1 MNQQS
6 DILTK
11 LDRIEE
17 LLLSQSLLQKEV
29 LNFKEACL
37 YLELSESHLYKLTS
51 TRQIP
56 HYCPNGKKLYFNR
69 IELDQW
75 LQRKRLSSTDD
86 IDIAAAN
93 LPIFKKRKKLSTI
106 W

>member
-1 MNQQS
+1 MNHQS

-69 IELDQW
+69 VELDQW
-75 LQRKRLSSTDD
+75 LQRKRLSSTED

-106 W
+106 

>member
-1 MNQQS
+1 MNHQS

-69 IELDQW
+69 AELDQW
-75 LQRKRLSSTDD
+75 LQRKRLSSTED
-86 IDIAAAN
+86 IDITAAN
-93 LPIFKKRKKLSTI
+93 LAIFKKRKKLSTI
-106 W
+106 

>member
-1 MNQQS
+1 MNHQS

-69 IELDQW
+69 VELDQW
-75 LQRKRLSSTDD
+75 LQRKRLSSTED
-86 IDIAAAN
+86 IDITAAN
-93 LPIFKKRKKLSTI
+93 LAIFKKRKNLSTI
-106 W
+106 

>member
-1 MNQQS
+1 MNHQS

-69 IELDQW
+69 TELDQW
-75 LQRKRLSSTDD
+75 LQRKRLSSAEDVEQ
-86 IDIAAAN
+86 AVNN
-93 LPIFKKRKKLSTI
+93 LPIFKKRNKF
-106 W
+106 

>member
-1 MNQQS
+1 MNHQS

-69 IELDQW
+69 VELDQW
-75 LQRKRLSSTDD
+75 LQRKRLSPTED
-86 IDIAAAN
+86 IDIPAAN
-93 LPIFKKRKKLSTI
+93 LAIFKKRKNLSTI
-106 W
+106 

>member
-1 MNQQS
+1 MNHQS
-6 DILTK
+6 DILAK

-17 LLLSQSLLQKEV
+17 LLIGQSLLQKEV

-37 YLELSESHLYKLTS
+37 YLELSESHLYKLMS
-51 TRQIP
+51 ASQIP

-69 IELDQW
+69 TELDQW
-75 LQRKRLSSTDD
+75 LQRKRLSSTED
-86 IDIAAAN
+86 IDITASN

-106 W
+106 

>member
-1 MNQQS
+1 MNQS
-6 DILTK
+6 DILAK

-69 IELDQW
+69 AELDQW
-75 LQRKRLSSTDD
+75 LQRKRLSSAED
-86 IDIAAAN
+86 IDLTAAN

-106 W
+106 

>member
-1 MNQQS
+1 MNHQS

-11 LDRIEE
+11 LDLIEE

-69 IELDQW
+69 TELDQW
-75 LQRKRLSSTDD
+75 LQRKRLSSTED
-86 IDIAAAN
+86 IDISDAN
-93 LPIFKKRKKLSTI
+93 LAIFKKRKKLSTI
-106 W
+106 

>member
-1 MNQQS
+1 MNHQS
-6 DILTK
+6 DILDK
-11 LDRIEE
+11 LSRIEE

-51 TRQIP
+51 TRHIP

-69 IELDQW
+69 AELDQW
-75 LQRKRLSSTDD
+75 LQRKRLPSTED
-86 IDIAAAN
+86 IEAIAAN
-93 LPIFKKRKKLSTI
+93 LPIFKKRN
-106 W
+106 